1 MAGAVRARSAGTSS
15 AGAQGASVPFAED
28 VKAGLSASPKRL
40 LPKYFYDDL
49 GSTLFDAIC
58 LLPEYY
64 LTRAEDEI
72 LDRHAR
78 EIVDA
83 VGSPL
88 DLVEL
93 GSGSAI
99 KTRRII
105 SAALESQPTLRY
117 SPIDISP
124 SALNAS
130 SEALSREYPNV
141 TVDGI
146 AAEYLE
152 GLKSISRNGSVRT
165 MVLFLGSNI
174 GNFEPHDAVNT
185 LRAVHDVLND
195 GDALL
200 LGADLKKD
208 RAVLEAA
215 YDDAEGVTA
224 AFNLN
229 ILARINRELGG
240 EFDIKKFAHR
250 ALYNDAL
257 GRVEMHIV
265 SREAQTVRI
274 AGLGMEIHFDR
285 GETIHTESSY
295 KYDRARLADLAGLTG
310 FELTNTWN
318 DTRGMFSS
326 NLLRAIKPLSTDV
339 YHHVGRKRDP

>member
-1 MAGAVRARSAGTSS
+1 M
-15 AGAQGASVPFAED
+15 PFAED

-40 LPKYFYDDL
+40 LPKYFYDDI

-78 EIVDA
+78 EIVAA
-83 VGSPL
+83 VGSPI
-88 DLVEL
+88 DLIEL

-105 SAALESQPTLRY
+105 SAALERQPTLRY
-117 SPIDISP
+117 RPIDISP
-124 SALNAS
+124 SALKAS

-141 TVDGI
+141 TVDGV

-152 GLKSISRNGSVRT
+152 GLKRISHNGAVRK

-174 GNFEPHDAVNT
+174 GNFDPHDAVST
-185 LRAVHDVLND
+185 LCAVHDVLKD

-229 ILARINRELGG
+229 VLARINRELGG
-240 EFDIKKFAHR
+240 EFDIKKFAHSAR
-250 ALYNDAL
+250 YDEKL

-265 SREAQTVRI
+265 SREAQTVPI
-274 AGLGMEIHFDR
+274 KSLGMEVHFES

-295 KYDRARLADLAGLTG
+295 KYDKARLADLATLTG
-310 FELTNTWN
+310 FELTNTWT
-318 DTRGMFSS
+318 DSAGMFSS
-326 NLLRAIKPLSTDV
+326 NLLRASTHVPTEIYHDVSRKIKP
-339 YHHVGRKRDP
+339 

>member
-1 MAGAVRARSAGTSS
+1 M
-15 AGAQGASVPFAED
+15 PFAQD

-49 GSTLFDAIC
+49 GSSLFDAIC

-83 VGSPL
+83 VGSPI
-88 DLVEL
+88 DLIEL

-105 SAALESQPTLRY
+105 SAALERQPTLRY
-117 SPIDISP
+117 RPIDISP
-124 SALNAS
+124 SALKAS
-130 SEALSREYPNV
+130 SEALSREYPNIM
-141 TVDGI
+141 VDGV
-146 AAEYLE
+146 AADYLE
-152 GLKSISRNGSVRT
+152 GLKSISSNGDVRS

-185 LRAVHDVLND
+185 LRAVHEVLKD
-195 GDALL
+195 RDALL

-215 YDDAEGVTA
+215 YDDSEGVTA

-229 ILARINRELGG
+229 VLARINRELGG
-240 EFDIKKFAHR
+240 KFDLRKFAHR
-250 ALYNDAL
+250 AHYNESL
-257 GRVEMHIV
+257 GRVEMHLV
-265 SREAQTVRI
+265 SREEQTVPI
-274 AGLGMEIHFDR
+274 AALGIEVHFDR

-295 KYDRARLADLAGLTG
+295 KYDRERLADLASQTG
-310 FELTNTWN
+310 FELTNTWT
-318 DTRGMFSS
+318 DAAGMFSS
-326 NLLRAIKPLSTDV
+326 NLLRA
-339 YHHVGRKRDP
+339 

>member
-1 MAGAVRARSAGTSS
+1 MS
-15 AGAQGASVPFAED
+15 FAED
-28 VKAGLSASPKRL
+28 VGAGLTASPKRL

-49 GSTLFDAIC
+49 GSSLFDSIC

-83 VGSPL
+83 VGTPI
-88 DLVEL
+88 DLIEL
-93 GSGSAI
+93 GSGSAV

-105 SAALESQPTLRY
+105 TAALERQPSLRY
-117 SPIDISP
+117 RPIDISP
-124 SALNAS
+124 SALKAS
-130 SEALSREYPNV
+130 TEALSREYPNIR
-141 TVDGI
+141 VDGI
-146 AAEYLE
+146 VADYLE
-152 GLKSISRNGSVRT
+152 GLKHISRNGAVRT

-185 LRAVHDVLND
+185 LRAVHEVLDD

-229 ILARINRELGG
+229 VLARVNRELGG
-240 EFDIKKFAHR
+240 GFDLKKFSHLAR
-250 ALYNDAL
+250 YDEKL
-257 GRVEMHIV
+257 GRVEMHLV
-265 SREAQTVRI
+265 SREAQTVPI
-274 AGLGMEIHFDR
+274 AALGMDVHFER

-295 KYDRARLADLAGLTG
+295 KYDRERLADLASHTG
-310 FELTNTWN
+310 FELTKTWT
-318 DTRGMFSS
+318 DAAGAFSS
-326 NLLRAIKPLSTDV
+326 NLFRAK
-339 YHHVGRKRDP
+339 

>member
-1 MAGAVRARSAGTSS
+1 MS
-15 AGAQGASVPFAED
+15 FAED
-28 VKAGLSASPKRL
+28 VRSGLAASPKRL
-40 LPKYFYDDL
+40 PPKYFYDDL
-49 GSTLFDAIC
+49 GSSLFDSIC

-78 EIVDA
+78 EIVAA

-105 SAALESQPTLRY
+105 AAALECQPSLTY
-117 SPIDISP
+117 KPIDISP
-124 SALNAS
+124 SALKAS
-130 SEALSREYPNV
+130 SEALSLEYPNIRV
-141 TVDGI
+141 EGV

-152 GLKSISRNGSVRT
+152 GLRRISRNGALRT

-174 GNFEPHDAVNT
+174 GNFEPADAVAT
-185 LRAVHDVLND
+185 LRAVRAQLRT

-208 RAVLEAA
+208 RTVLESA
-215 YDDAEGVTA
+215 YDDALGVTA

-229 ILARINRELGG
+229 VLARINRELGG
-240 EFDIKKFAHR
+240 AFDLKMFDHR
-250 ALYNDAL
+250 ARYDEER
-257 GRVEMHIV
+257 GRVEMHLV
-265 SREAQTVRI
+265 SRETQTVPI
-274 AGLGMEIHFDR
+274 ASLKLEVHLDR
-285 GETIHTESSY
+285 GESIHTESSY
-295 KYDRARLADLAGLTG
+295 KYDRTGLEALAGSTG
-310 FELTNTWN
+310 FVLTKTWT
-318 DTRGMFSS
+318 DAAGLFSS
-326 NLLRAIKPLSTDV
+326 NLLRA
-339 YHHVGRKRDP
+339 

>member
-1 MAGAVRARSAGTSS
+1 MS
-15 AGAQGASVPFAED
+15 FAED
-28 VKAGLSASPKRL
+28 VRAGLTASPKQL

-49 GSTLFDAIC
+49 GSSLFDSIC

-83 VGSPL
+83 VGTPI
-88 DLVEL
+88 DLIEL
-93 GSGSAI
+93 GSGSAV

-105 SAALESQPTLRY
+105 TAALERQPSLRY
-117 SPIDISP
+117 RPIDISP
-124 SALNAS
+124 SALKAS
-130 SEALSREYPNV
+130 TEALSREYPNIR
-141 TVDGI
+141 VDGI
-146 AAEYLE
+146 VADYLE
-152 GLKSISRNGSVRT
+152 GLRHISRNGSVRT

-185 LRAVHDVLND
+185 LRAVHEVLDD

-229 ILARINRELGG
+229 VLARINRELGG
-240 EFDIKKFAHR
+240 GFDLKKFSHMAR
-250 ALYNDAL
+250 YDEKL
-257 GRVEMHIV
+257 GRVEMHLV
-265 SREAQTVRI
+265 SREAQTVPI
-274 AGLGMEIHFDR
+274 AALGMEVHFER

-295 KYDRARLADLAGLTG
+295 KYDRERLADLASLTG
-310 FELTNTWN
+310 FELTKTWT
-318 DTRGMFSS
+318 DAAGAFSS
-326 NLLRAIKPLSTDV
+326 NLFRA
-339 YHHVGRKRDP
+339 R

>member
-1 MAGAVRARSAGTSS
+1 MS
-15 AGAQGASVPFAED
+15 FAED
-28 VKAGLSASPKRL
+28 VRAGLTASPKRL

-49 GSTLFDAIC
+49 GSSLFDSIC

-72 LDRHAR
+72 LDRHAN

-83 VGSPL
+83 VGTPI
-88 DLVEL
+88 DLIEL
-93 GSGSAI
+93 GSGSAV

-105 SAALESQPTLRY
+105 TATLERQPSLRY
-117 SPIDISP
+117 RPIDISP
-124 SALNAS
+124 SALKAS
-130 SEALSREYPNV
+130 TEALSREYPNLR
-141 TVDGI
+141 VDGI
-146 AAEYLE
+146 VADYLE
-152 GLKSISRNGSVRT
+152 GLKNISRNGSVRT

-185 LRAVHDVLND
+185 LRAVHEVLDD

-229 ILARINRELGG
+229 VLARINRELGG
-240 EFDIKKFAHR
+240 GFDLKKFSHMAR
-250 ALYNDAL
+250 YDEKL
-257 GRVEMHIV
+257 GRVEMHLV
-265 SREAQTVRI
+265 SREMQTVPI
-274 AGLGMEIHFDR
+274 AALGMDVHFEQ

-295 KYDRARLADLAGLTG
+295 KYDRERLADLASLTG
-310 FELTNTWN
+310 FALTKTWT
-318 DTRGMFSS
+318 DAAGAFSS
-326 NLLRAIKPLSTDV
+326 NLFRAK
-339 YHHVGRKRDP
+339 